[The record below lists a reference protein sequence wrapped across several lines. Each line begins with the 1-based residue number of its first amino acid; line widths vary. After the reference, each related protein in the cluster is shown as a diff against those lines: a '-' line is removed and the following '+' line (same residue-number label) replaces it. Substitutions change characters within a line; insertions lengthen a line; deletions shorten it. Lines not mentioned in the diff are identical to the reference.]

1 MGITIFPSYCFQ
13 LKLGVILEIAGRV
26 QQKHKWVLFK
36 YKKNTKKGL
45 SALKNLY
52 LHSIFTLLFV
62 SQVF

>member
-36 YKKNTKKGL
+36 YKKILKK
-45 SALKNLY
+45 AY
-52 LHSIFTLLFV
+52 LL
-62 SQVF
+62 